1 MPDRVGHDEC
11 QCRDSDRVGS
21 VQSVEN
27 VESAESAYKGYLY
40 RFSYLPWDM

>member
-11 QCRDSDRVGS
+11 QCRDSGRVRS

-27 VESAESAYKGYLY
+27 VESAEGAYKGYLY